1 MNEHSAYFQRQ
12 FEAGKLLLYGPVMA
26 PDGAFGL
33 AILEVGDEAEA
44 RQFGENDPSV
54 RAGLN
59 GRPQHRGLSNPPV
72 LSGMTMGG
80 QPSARRKE
88 VQGRRQEASVA
99 LAGRVGAHDGHVVVV
114 ISAALRQPARAP
126 CSWRTSPASSGRLD
140 RSALRAARA
149 RRRRA
154 AVPATG
160 RPPTR
165 TSCGPRHAQATRVVT
180 SWSSQPLPSGSLKE
194 TNER

>member
-44 RQFGENDPSV
+44 RQLGENDPSV

-140 RSALRAARA
+140 RSALRAARGRP
-149 RRRRA
+149 RRCSACDRSPA
-154 AVPATG
+154 DAYVVWPAT
-160 RPPTR
+160 RPGNP
-165 TSCGPRHAQATRVVT
+165 CGDLVE
-180 SWSSQPLPSGSLKE
+180 QPAVAVGIA
-194 TNER
+194 